1 MARTNPV
8 TKTPSNSLGFLL
20 LKSHKAAGYL
30 TSIASTFFSLGS
42 VIRRRVTSGRTDADT
57 ERGKESGNRALKS
70 RGWHFGA
77 PKLQLEFIFASP
89 LGIKGLFDLLY
100 SRWVLIHVEYLAPP
114 LQFLANACTVR
125 FLIQSLDRLILCL
138 VVSGSA

>member
-42 VIRRRVTSGRTDADT
+42 VIRRRVTSGRTDANT
-57 ERGKESGNRALKS
+57 ERGKENGNRALKS

-77 PKLQLEFIFASP
+77 PKLQLEIIFASP

-100 SRWVLIHVEYLAPP
+100 SQVGFDSRG
-114 LQFLANACTVR
+114 
-125 FLIQSLDRLILCL
+125 
-138 VVSGSA
+138 VSGSSSSVFGQCVHCSVSYPELG